1 MYYNLHIITHTG
13 INSDIKLSVIIQ
25 YIFMRHNVPRGT
37 WDGLDYIYI
46 IVMLV

>member
-1 MYYNLHIITHTG
+1 MHLE

-37 WDGLDYIYI
+37 WHGQEYINRVVI
-46 IVMLV
+46 LAGFFST